1 MSAAGDIMRNRILPL
16 LLFLLAAALPGLS
29 GCAQVTSA
37 YKETKTFYHTHI
49 NRPSTLN
56 TQERTVLDAPQRALV
71 QSIMPIDE
79 ELTKL
84 EKALDALGTP
94 PDAEAAA
101 NLLRRFPWLSGL
113 SMVAPD
119 GTLGASIPG
128 TPLKQL
134 DYSTLLELAP
144 KALPRDLRASV
155 QDTPLGPEILI
166 ARPFLQEDQLQL
178 LLVATFDF
186 RALLPFASSPGDFI
200 VRSADVLIW
209 SGDMDYSSTP
219 LASIDW
225 EQYLKEHSDGVLT
238 NENGSMM
245 WITRYL
251 GGRPLVFA
259 SPLN

>member
-1 MSAAGDIMRNRILPL
+1 MRSRILPL
-16 LLFLLAAALPGLS
+16 VFCVLAVSSLALA
-29 GCAQVTSA
+29 GCAQMNSA

-49 NRPSTLN
+49 NRPSKLDVED
-56 TQERTVLDAPQRALV
+56 QTVLEKPQRDLV

-84 EKALDALGTP
+84 EKALDALASP
-94 PDAEAAA
+94 PDAEGAA

-134 DYSTLLELAP
+134 DYTPLLELAP
-144 KALPRDLRASV
+144 KALPRDLRASI

-200 VRSADVLIW
+200 ARSADVLIW
-209 SGDMDYSSTP
+209 SGNFDYASTP
-219 LASIDW
+219 LASINW
-225 EQYLKEHSDGVLT
+225 EEYLKEHSDGLLSNDKGT
-238 NENGSMM
+238 MM
-245 WITRYL
+245 WISRYI
-251 GGRPLVFA
+251 GGKPVVFA
-259 SPLN
+259 APVR

>member
-1 MSAAGDIMRNRILPL
+1 MRSRLLPL
-16 LLFLLAAALPGLS
+16 LFCCLCLSLPALS
-29 GCAQVTSA
+29 GCTQMKGA

-56 TQERTVLDAPQRALV
+56 TEERTVLEKPQRDLV

-79 ELTKL
+79 ELTRL
-84 EKALDALGTP
+84 EKALDALATP

-101 NLLRRFPWLSGL
+101 NFLRRFPWLSGL

-128 TPLKQL
+128 TPLKPL
-134 DYSTLLELAP
+134 DYTPLLELAP
-144 KALPRDLRASV
+144 KALPRDLRASI

-200 VRSADVLIW
+200 VRSGDVLIW
-209 SGDMDYSSTP
+209 SGDMDYASTP
-219 LASIDW
+219 LASINW
-225 EQYLKEHSDGVLT
+225 TEYLKEHSDGILT

-245 WITRYL
+245 WISRYI
-251 GGRPLVFA
+251 GGKPVVFA
-259 SPLN
+259 APLN

>member
-1 MSAAGDIMRNRILPL
+1 MRSRHFALVVCLLCLCLP
-16 LLFLLAAALPGLS
+16 ALS
-29 GCAQVTSA
+29 GCMQVKSA

-56 TQERTVLDAPQRALV
+56 TEERTVLEKSQRDLV
-71 QSIMPIDE
+71 QSVMPIDE
-79 ELTKL
+79 ELTRL
-84 EKALDALGTP
+84 EKALDAMATP

-101 NLLRRFPWLSGL
+101 SFLRRFPWLSGL

-134 DYSTLLELAP
+134 DYAPLLELAP
-144 KALPRDLRASV
+144 KALPRDLRASI

-166 ARPFLQEDQLQL
+166 ARPFLQEDRLQV

-200 VRSADVLIW
+200 VRSGDVLIW
-209 SGDMDYSSTP
+209 SGDMDYASTP
-219 LASIDW
+219 LASINW
-225 EQYLKEHSDGVLT
+225 TEYLKEHSDGILN

-245 WITRYL
+245 WISRYI
-251 GGRPLVFA
+251 GGKPIVFA
-259 SPLN
+259 APVK

>member
-1 MSAAGDIMRNRILPL
+1 MRSRHFALVVCLLCLCLP
-16 LLFLLAAALPGLS
+16 ALS
-29 GCAQVTSA
+29 GCMQVKSA

-56 TQERTVLDAPQRALV
+56 TEERTVLEKSQRDLV
-71 QSIMPIDE
+71 QSVMPIDE
-79 ELTKL
+79 ELTRL
-84 EKALDALGTP
+84 EKALDAMATP

-101 NLLRRFPWLSGL
+101 SFLRRFPWLSGL

-134 DYSTLLELAP
+134 DYAPLLELAP
-144 KALPRDLRASV
+144 KALPRDLRASI

-166 ARPFLQEDQLQL
+166 ARPFLQEDRLQV

-200 VRSADVLIW
+200 VRSGDVLIW
-209 SGDMDYSSTP
+209 SGDMDYASTP
-219 LASIDW
+219 LASINW
-225 EQYLKEHSDGVLT
+225 TEYLKEHSDGILS

-245 WITRYL
+245 WISRYI
-251 GGRPLVFA
+251 GGKPIVFA
-259 SPLN
+259 APVK

>member
-1 MSAAGDIMRNRILPL
+1 MRSRIYPL
-16 LLFLLAAALPGLS
+16 IVCLLSVSSLTLS
-29 GCAQVTSA
+29 GCAQMKGA
-37 YKETKTFYHTHI
+37 YKETKTFYNTHI
-49 NRPSTLN
+49 NRPSKLDVT
-56 TQERTVLDAPQRALV
+56 ERTEMEKPQRDLV

-79 ELTKL
+79 ELTRL
-84 EKALDALGTP
+84 EKALDALATP
-94 PDAEAAA
+94 PDAETAAG
-101 NLLRRFPWLSGL
+101 LLRRFPWLSGL

-119 GTLGASIPG
+119 GTLGASIPS

-134 DYSTLLELAP
+134 DYTPLLELAP
-144 KALPRDLRASV
+144 KALPRDLRSSV

-225 EQYLKEHSDGVLT
+225 TEYLKEHSDGLLS
-238 NENGSMM
+238 NDNGTMM
-245 WITRYL
+245 WISRYI
-251 GGRPLVFA
+251 GGKPIVFA
-259 SPLN
+259 APVR

>member
-1 MSAAGDIMRNRILPL
+1 MRIRILPL
-16 LLFLLAAALPGLS
+16 FLILLSASLLPNLS
-29 GCAQVTSA
+29 GCAQMKGA

-49 NRPSTLN
+49 NRPSTLD
-56 TQERTVLDAPQRALV
+56 TEEKTVLEKSQRDLV

-84 EKALDALGTP
+84 EKALDALATP
-94 PDAEAAA
+94 PDAEGAA

-113 SMVAPD
+113 AMVAPD

-128 TPLKQL
+128 TPIKQL
-134 DYSTLLELAP
+134 DYTPLLELAP
-144 KALPRDLRASV
+144 KALPRDLRASI
-155 QDTPLGPEILI
+155 QDTPLGPEILL

-200 VRSADVLIW
+200 VRSGDVLIW
-209 SGDMDYSSTP
+209 SGDMDYSATP
-219 LASIDW
+219 LASINW
-225 EQYLKEHSDGVLT
+225 TEYLKEHSDGILS

-245 WITRYL
+245 WISRYI
-251 GGRPLVFA
+251 GGKPVVFA
-259 SPLN
+259 APTH

>member
-1 MSAAGDIMRNRILPL
+1 MRSRLIPL
-16 LLFLLAAALPGLS
+16 LFCLLTVTLPSLS
-29 GCAQVTSA
+29 GCSQMKGA

-49 NRPSTLN
+49 NRPSKLDTE
-56 TQERTVLDAPQRALV
+56 ERTVLEKPQRDLV

-84 EKALDALGTP
+84 EKALDALATP

-113 SMVAPD
+113 AMVAPD

-134 DYSTLLELAP
+134 DYAPLLELAP
-144 KALPRDLRASV
+144 KALPRDLRASI
-155 QDTPLGPEILI
+155 QDTPLGPEFLL
-166 ARPFLQEDQLQL
+166 ARPFLQEDRLQL

-186 RALLPFASSPGDFI
+186 RALLPYASSPGDFI
-200 VRSADVLIW
+200 VRSGDVLIW
-209 SGDMDYSSTP
+209 SGDLDYASTP
-219 LASIDW
+219 MASIDW
-225 EQYLKEHSDGVLT
+225 TEYLKEHSDGILT

-245 WITRYL
+245 WISRYI
-251 GGRPLVFA
+251 GGKPIVFA
-259 SPLN
+259 GPIR

>member
-1 MSAAGDIMRNRILPL
+1 MRNRILPL
-16 LLFLLAAALPGLS
+16 FLFLLAASLPGLG
-29 GCAQVTSA
+29 GCAQVNQA

-56 TQERTVLDAPQRALV
+56 TEERTVLEDPQRALV

-84 EKALDALGTP
+84 EKALDALATP

-134 DYSTLLELAP
+134 DYMPLLELAP
-144 KALPRDLRASV
+144 KALPRDLRCSV

-166 ARPFLQEDQLQL
+166 ARPFLQEDELKL

-186 RALLPFASSPGDFI
+186 RALLPFASSPGDII
-200 VRSADVLIW
+200 VRSADVLVW
-209 SGDMDYSSTP
+209 SGDLDYSATP
-219 LASIDW
+219 MASIDW
-225 EQYLKEHSDGVLT
+225 AEYLKEHSYGVLT
-238 NENGSMM
+238 NDNGSMM
-245 WITRYL
+245 WITRYV

-259 SPLN
+259 SPVH

>member
-1 MSAAGDIMRNRILPL
+1 MRSRIYPL
-16 LLFLLAAALPGLS
+16 FACLLSLSSLTLS
-29 GCAQVTSA
+29 GCAQMKGA

-49 NRPSTLN
+49 NRPSKLDVT
-56 TQERTVLDAPQRALV
+56 ERTELERPQRDLV

-84 EKALDALGTP
+84 EKALDALATP
-94 PDAEAAA
+94 PDAETAAG
-101 NLLRRFPWLSGL
+101 LLRRFPWLSGL

-119 GTLGASIPG
+119 GTLGASIPS

-134 DYSTLLELAP
+134 DYAPLLELAP
-144 KALPRDLRASV
+144 KALPRDLRSSV

-225 EQYLKEHSDGVLT
+225 AEYLKEHSDGLLS
-238 NENGSMM
+238 NDNGTMM
-245 WITRYL
+245 WISRYI
-251 GGRPLVFA
+251 GGKPIVFA
-259 SPLN
+259 APVR

>member
-1 MSAAGDIMRNRILPL
+1 MRSRHFALVVCLLCLCLP
-16 LLFLLAAALPGLS
+16 ALS
-29 GCAQVTSA
+29 GCMQVKSA

-49 NRPSTLN
+49 NRPSTLD
-56 TQERTVLDAPQRALV
+56 TEERTVLEKSQRDLV

-84 EKALDALGTP
+84 EKALDAMATP

-101 NLLRRFPWLSGL
+101 SFLRRFPWLSGL

-119 GTLGASIPG
+119 GTLGAPIPG

-134 DYSTLLELAP
+134 DYTPLLELAP
-144 KALPRDLRASV
+144 KALPRDLRASI

-166 ARPFLQEDQLQL
+166 ARPFLQEDQLQV

-186 RALLPFASSPGDFI
+186 RALLPFAASPGDFI
-200 VRSADVLIW
+200 VRSGDVLIW
-209 SGDMDYSSTP
+209 SGDMDYASTP
-219 LASIDW
+219 LASINW
-225 EQYLKEHSDGVLT
+225 TEYLKEHSDGILS

-245 WITRYL
+245 WISRYI
-251 GGRPLVFA
+251 GGKPIVFA
-259 SPLN
+259 APVK

>member
-1 MSAAGDIMRNRILPL
+1 MRSRHFALVVCLLCLCLP
-16 LLFLLAAALPGLS
+16 ALS
-29 GCAQVTSA
+29 GCMQVKSA
-37 YKETKTFYHTHI
+37 YKETKTFYHTHLT
-49 NRPSTLN
+49 RPSNLDTE
-56 TQERTVLDAPQRALV
+56 ERTVLEKSQRDLV

-84 EKALDALGTP
+84 EKALDAMATP

-101 NLLRRFPWLSGL
+101 SFLRRFPWLSGL

-134 DYSTLLELAP
+134 DYTPLLELAP
-144 KALPRDLRASV
+144 KALPRDLRASI

-166 ARPFLQEDQLQL
+166 ARPFLQEDQLQV

-186 RALLPFASSPGDFI
+186 RALLPFAASPGDFI
-200 VRSADVLIW
+200 VRSGDVLIW
-209 SGDMDYSSTP
+209 SGDMDYASTP
-219 LASIDW
+219 LASINW
-225 EQYLKEHSDGVLT
+225 TEYLKEHSDGILS

-245 WITRYL
+245 WISRYI
-251 GGRPLVFA
+251 GGKPIVFA
-259 SPLN
+259 APVK